1 MLAAI
6 GLIVLA
12 VMVLAALALAIIAI
26 FGALPGNPLGSTGT
40 EARDFLRDNHPFGS
54 YTDDQG
60 PCGSAILDEY
70 YKGPMSTRK
79 TEPYTGLDLQRDFEE
94 PLGETV
100 EKARGGPAPYTFRGY
115 A

>member
-1 MLAAI
+1 MITAI

-26 FGALPGNPLGSTGT
+26 FGALPGKPLGPNYS
-40 EARDFLRDNHPFGS
+40 RDFLRDNHPFGS

-60 PCGSAILDEY
+60 PCGKDVLDKY
-70 YKGPMSTRK
+70 YKGPGK
-79 TEPYTGLDLQRDFEE
+79 TE
-94 PLGETV
+94 LGEAV